1 MLGRERILGRL
12 NHRNDAC
19 EDEGGDCDSCDL
31 PFLDACNHKVGSGS
45 GYSVEDHER
54 NPKKE
59 RSKDVRNRRMDHGL
73 RDEAGDVIVAIVGNT
88 SPLPRDT
95 VEDFPEKGN
104 KFK

>member
-1 MLGRERILGRL
+1 
-12 NHRNDAC
+12 
-19 EDEGGDCDSCDL
+19 
-31 PFLDACNHKVGSGS
+31 
-45 GYSVEDHER
+45 
-54 NPKKE
+54 
-59 RSKDVRNRRMDHGL
+59 MDHGL